1 MTPRLKILTAGLVLS
16 LIYAISDYITRNSDK
31 PVVEVK
37 REVKKRAKTAR
48 VDLNRIASIRAKA
61 AKISKLKERKSGII
75 PRTDFKPISDE
86 ILALKGW
93 GRNPFIP
100 VKEKPMELPQETQ
113 KEFVQD
119 QAISD
124 LNNLRIE
131 SVAKLGDKV
140 FVIINGQRFR
150 EGDLINNLR
159 IESIESQ
166 KITFL
171 MGKTRIIKDVGT

>member
-48 VDLNRIASIRAKA
+48 VDVNRIATIKAKA
-61 AKISKLKERKSGII
+61 AKIAKLKERKSGII
-75 PRTDFKPISDE
+75 PRTDFKPISNE
-86 ILALKGW
+86 ILALDGW

-113 KEFVQD
+113 KEFVHD

-124 LNNLRIE
+124 LDDLRIE
-131 SVAKLGDKV
+131 SVAKLGKKV
-140 FVIINGQRFR
+140 FVIINGQRFK
-150 EGDLINNLR
+150 EGDLINNLM

>member
-37 REVKKRAKTAR
+37 REVKARPKTSRISRERIKRVREKSAKLEASKAR
-48 VDLNRIASIRAKA
+48 KNQINFQA
-61 AKISKLKERKSGII
+61 
-75 PRTDFKPISDE
+75 DFAPLSDE
-86 ILALKGW
+86 ILALEGW
-93 GRNPFIP
+93 GRNPFVP
-100 VKEKPMELPQETQ
+100 VKEKPRDLIQETQ

-124 LNNLRIE
+124 LNDLRIE

-159 IESIESQ
+159 IELIESQ

>member
-1 MTPRLKILTAGLVLS
+1 MTPRLKILIVGLVLS
-16 LIYAISDYITRNSDK
+16 LIYAISDYITRNRDK

-48 VDLNRIASIRAKA
+48 VDLNRIATVRAKA
-61 AKISKLKERKSGII
+61 AKMAKLNERKSGII
-75 PRTDFKPISDE
+75 PQTDFKPISDE
-86 ILALKGW
+86 ILALEGW

-113 KEFVQD
+113 KEFIQD

-124 LNNLRIE
+124 LDDLRIE
-131 SVAKLGDKV
+131 SVAKLGKKV
-140 FVIINGQRFR
+140 FVIINGQRFK

>member
-16 LIYAISDYITRNSDK
+16 LIYAISDYIIRNSDK

-37 REVKKRAKTAR
+37 REVKKRPKTAR
-48 VDLNRIASIRAKA
+48 VDLNRIATIRAKA
-61 AKISKLKERKSGII
+61 AKISKLNERRSGII

-86 ILALKGW
+86 ILALEGW

-100 VKEKPMELPQETQ
+100 VKEKPMELPQKTQ

-124 LNNLRIE
+124 LDDLRIE
-131 SVAKLGDKV
+131 SVAKLGNKV
-140 FVIINGQRFR
+140 FVIINGQRFK

-171 MGKTRIIKDVGT
+171 MGKTRIIKNVGT

>member
-37 REVKKRAKTAR
+37 REVKARPKTSRISRERIKRVRAKSAKLEASKAR
-48 VDLNRIASIRAKA
+48 KNQINFQA
-61 AKISKLKERKSGII
+61 
-75 PRTDFKPISDE
+75 DFAPLSDE
-86 ILALKGW
+86 ILALEGW
-93 GRNPFIP
+93 GRNPFVP
-100 VKEKPMELPQETQ
+100 VKEKPRDLIQETQ

-124 LNNLRIE
+124 LNDLRIE

-171 MGKTRIIKDVGT
+171 MGKTRIIKVVGT

>member
-48 VDLNRIASIRAKA
+48 VDLNRIATIRAKA
-61 AKISKLKERKSGII
+61 AKISKLNERKSGII

-86 ILALKGW
+86 ILALEGW

-124 LNNLRIE
+124 LDDLRIE
-131 SVAKLGDKV
+131 SVAKLGKKV
-140 FVIINGQRFR
+140 FVIINGQRFK

-171 MGKTRIIKDVGT
+171 MGKIRIIKDVGT

>member
-1 MTPRLKILTAGLVLS
+1 MTPRLKILTTGLVLS

-48 VDLNRIASIRAKA
+48 VDLNRIATVRAKA
-61 AKISKLKERKSGII
+61 AKRAKLNERKSGII

-86 ILALKGW
+86 ILALEGW
-93 GRNPFIP
+93 GRNPFVA
-100 VKEKPMELPQETQ
+100 VKEKPMALPQQTQ

-124 LNNLRIE
+124 LDDLRIE
-131 SVAKLGDKV
+131 SVAKLGKKV
-140 FVIINGQRFR
+140 FVIINGQRFK

>member
-37 REVKKRAKTAR
+37 REVKARPKTSRISRERIKRVRAKSAKLEASKAR
-48 VDLNRIASIRAKA
+48 KNQINFQA
-61 AKISKLKERKSGII
+61 
-75 PRTDFKPISDE
+75 DFAPLSDE
-86 ILALKGW
+86 ILALEGW
-93 GRNPFIP
+93 GRNPFVP
-100 VKEKPMELPQETQ
+100 VKEKPRDLIQETQ

-124 LNNLRIE
+124 LNDLRIE

-159 IESIESQ
+159 IELIESQ

>member
-37 REVKKRAKTAR
+37 REVKARPKTSRISRERIKRVRAKSAK
-48 VDLNRIASIRAKA
+48 LEASKT
-61 AKISKLKERKSGII
+61 RKNQINFQA
-75 PRTDFKPISDE
+75 DFAPLSDE
-86 ILALKGW
+86 ILALEGW
-93 GRNPFIP
+93 GRNPFVP
-100 VKEKPMELPQETQ
+100 VKEKPRDLIQETQ

-124 LNNLRIE
+124 LNDLRIE

-159 IESIESQ
+159 IELIESQ

>member
-31 PVVEVK
+31 PVVAVK
-37 REVKKRAKTAR
+37 REVKKRPKTAR
-48 VDLNRIASIRAKA
+48 VDLNRIATVKARAAKRAK
-61 AKISKLKERKSGII
+61 LNERKSGII
-75 PRTDFKPISDE
+75 PRTAFKPISDE
-86 ILALKGW
+86 ILALEGW
-93 GRNPFIP
+93 ARDPFIP

-113 KEFVQD
+113 KEFVQER
-119 QAISD
+119 AISD
-124 LNNLRIE
+124 LDDLRIE
-131 SVAKLGDKV
+131 SVAKLGKKV
-140 FVIINGQRFR
+140 FVIINGQRFK